1 MFRKL
6 LYLSIF
12 LLPLSSLIS
21 QNLRVHYDFGDG
33 RKYITTTLEQFKPD
47 SYGSTFFFVD
57 FNHSKKGASEAY
69 WEIARDLKF
78 WDFPI
83 AAHFEYNGGLNS
95 AIQFNNCYLVGVS
108 YSWNA
113 TDFSKG
119 FTIQAMYKNIERN
132 QEPHNFQLTGVW
144 YLHLFDGKFTFSGFA
159 DFWREKHNVSKDNF
173 QNHSKK
179 SNFVFLSEPQI
190 WFNINKT
197 FSVGS
202 EIELSN
208 DFAGMYGF
216 KVNPTV
222 AIKYNF

>member
-1 MFRKL
+1 MFKKL
-6 LYLSIF
+6 LYLSVF
-12 LLPLSSLIS
+12 LIPLSSLIS
-21 QNLRVHYDFGDG
+21 QNLQVHYDFGDG
-33 RKYITTTLEQFKPD
+33 RNYITTTVEQFKPD

-95 AIQFNNCYLVGVS
+95 AIRFNNCYLVGVS

-113 TDFSKG
+113 PDFSKG
-119 FTIQAMYKNIERN
+119 FTLQAMYKNIERN
-132 QEPHNFQLTGVW
+132 QEQHNFQLTGVW
-144 YLHLFDGKFTFSGFA
+144 YLHLFNGKFTFSGFA
-159 DFWREKHNVSKDNF
+159 DFWREKHYVSKDNF
-173 QNHSKK
+173 QNHFKK

-190 WFNINKT
+190 WYNINKT